1 MSKKTD
7 KLKAFFEEQ
16 GFQVH
21 LFEQDKK
28 QCAEVEKWTDAGV
41 DMIFTLQPFS
51 KEEFIERVNDF
62 SVDEEIDGHRKDERY
77 KAAFKISESL
87 KDFTDFH
94 KHLKEVVV
102 LLEKLK

>member
-21 LFEQDKK
+21 LFEQDNK

-41 DMIFTLQPFS
+41 DMIINLNPFTA
-51 KEEFIERVNDF
+51 EEFIEYVKDF
-62 SVDEEIDGHRKDERY
+62 DVDECIDLNRQDKRY
-77 KAAFKISESL
+77 KADFKITESV
-87 KDFTDFH
+87 KDFTNFET
-94 KHLKEVVV
+94 HLKEVVV